1 MDEYGSSA
9 GIARNASESEY
20 PDLWRG
26 LVGLWAPSAGHQG
39 QRLIDFAGGT
49 HAYSVSNPTWI
60 SGNKLSAKL
69 NGSSDYFNLGKAP
82 KLNIGLGD
90 CSFMARIKVASGYA
104 RLLQK
109 SVYGPGSGRYW
120 FGLNTTGRIH
130 IFLSASGGDFDVDVG
145 ATSAFGAEAHIAITL
160 KRDGNAIAYLNGRR
174 DGSASIAAVF
184 ASGINYSNTFNA
196 LFGAYGDATGAGGAQ
211 AGTFMA
217 GSFSDVCMY
226 SRVLSPSEIM
236 QSFKGAS
243 PLVPLNRPYFNS
255 PTAPPPAGNTANFFR
270 FFR

>member
-1 MDEYGSSA
+1 MNEYGYSA

-20 PDLWRG
+20 PELWRG

-49 HAYSVSNPTWI
+49 HAYPVSNPTWI

-69 NGSSDYFNLGKAP
+69 NGSSDYFNLGKPP

-104 RLLQK
+104 MMLEK
-109 SVYGPGSGRYW
+109 SVAAAGPGRYW

-130 IFLSASGGDFDVDVG
+130 IFLSESSGFDADVG

-174 DGSASIAAVF
+174 DGSASISAAF

-196 LFGAYGDATGAGGAQ
+196 LIGAYGDTTGNGGASGG
-211 AGTFMA
+211 AFMN

-255 PTAPPPAGNTANFFR
+255 PTAPPPAGNTTNFFR